1 MEVLFDNRQD
11 KVEIEKETEELLSKV
26 IETTLLVEGIT
37 LDYEVSVSFV
47 TNEEIK
53 NLNRQYRNVNGET
66 DVLSFPFDDEFETG
80 INILGDIVLSVE
92 KAVEQAKD
100 FGHSV
105 ERELAYLTA
114 HSTLHLVGYD
124 HMNDEDKE
132 TMREKEKLIMKK
144 LQIFK

>member
-11 KVEIEKETEELLSKV
+11 KVKIEKETEDLLSKV
-26 IETTLLVEGIT
+26 IETTLQVEGIT

-53 NLNRQYRNVNGET
+53 DLNRQYRNINKET
-66 DVLSFPFDDEFETG
+66 DVLSFPFEDEFETG

-92 KAVEQAKD
+92 KAIEQAND
-100 FGHSV
+100 LGHSM

-124 HMNDEDKE
+124 HMTDEDKA

>member
-11 KVEIEKETEELLSKV
+11 KILLEKSTEELIEKV
-26 IETTLLVEGIT
+26 IETTLRMEGMT

-47 TNEEIK
+47 TNEEIRD
-53 NLNRQYRNVNGET
+53 LNKQYRNMDRET

-80 INILGDIVLSVE
+80 TRILGDIVLSVE
-92 KAVEQAKD
+92 KAMDQAED

-114 HSTLHLVGYD
+114 HSTLHLIGYD
-124 HMNDEDKE
+124 HLSEDDKLE
-132 TMREKEKLIMKK
+132 MRQREKAIMKE

>member
-11 KVEIEKETEELLSKV
+11 KVEIEKVTEELLTKV

-53 NLNRQYRNVNGET
+53 DLNRQYRNTNKET
-66 DVLSFPFDDEFETG
+66 DVLSFPFEDEFETG

-92 KAVEQAKD
+92 KAIEQAKD
-100 FGHSV
+100 FGHSI

-124 HMNDEDKE
+124 HMTDEDKA

>member
-11 KVEIEKETEELLSKV
+11 KVNIEKETENLLSKV
-26 IETTLLVEGIT
+26 IETTLQIEGIT

-53 NLNRQYRNVNGET
+53 DLNRQYRNINKET

-92 KAVEQAKD
+92 KAIEQAKD
-100 FGHSV
+100 LGHSV

-124 HMNDEDKE
+124 HMTDEDKA